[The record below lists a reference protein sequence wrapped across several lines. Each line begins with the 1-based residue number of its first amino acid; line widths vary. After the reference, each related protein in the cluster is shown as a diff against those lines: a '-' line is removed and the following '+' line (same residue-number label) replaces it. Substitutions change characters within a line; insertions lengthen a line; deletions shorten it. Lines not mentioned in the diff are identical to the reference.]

1 VAKAALD
8 GGVRLNIQTT
18 QGNDEAQVILEAL
31 RKIQESDEL
40 RSEAT
45 TNPEATMDRMGLS
58 GVARHA
64 VAFGIAGMLVAP
76 GMVRVQGFWGG

>member
-64 VAFGIAGMLVAP
+64 VAFGIAGMLVIP
-76 GMVRVQGFWGG
+76 GMTTAQGFWAG